1 VSQVPAQG
9 WRTVGQPSALSAIE
23 RAVRDGRPPQALLL
37 VGPANVGKTT
47 LALDLAAALLCTE
60 RDETGRPCHV
70 CAACRRV
77 AHGNHPDL
85 HRLAPTGPGGQ
96 VLLPA
101 VRALLAEMAL
111 RPMEGRHR
119 IAVIEQADR
128 LNEDAQNALLKLLEE
143 PPEGAVVC
151 LAVDDETAILDTV
164 VSRCRR
170 LRLGPTSPDVIAT
183 LLVERGLADASRA
196 SLLARVAAGRPGVA
210 VAFAERPEGLLVEA
224 RLVRQLLDLLAAPP
238 AARLVAA
245 PGLLAEAAELVE
257 DSGGARAP
265 GSARQEDEAQLRDGE
280 GNDGE
285 TPRDDGG
292 GTPRDD
298 QAERG
303 RRSARMAPAERRRA
317 VRRLL
322 ELWRETGRELAVVAF
337 GGAAES
343 HRVDLLE
350 DFTAAAATL
359 VPSELTG
366 FLARLDGLALAI
378 DGYANPELV
387 LDTLLL
393 AWPAGRRAA

>member
-1 VSQVPAQG
+1 MIQVPARG
-9 WRTVGQPSALSAIE
+9 WRTVGQPSAVGAIE
-23 RAVRDGRPPQALLL
+23 RAVHDGRPPQALLL
-37 VGPANVGKTT
+37 VGPAHVGKTT
-47 LALDLAAALLCTE
+47 LALDLAAALLCT
-60 RDETGRPCHV
+60 DADAAGRPCHE

-85 HRLAPTGPGGQ
+85 HRLAPAGPGGQ

-111 RPMEGRHR
+111 RPMEGLHR

-143 PPEGAVVC
+143 PPAGAVVC

-164 VSRCRR
+164 ASRCRR
-170 LRLGPTSPDVIAT
+170 LRLGPASPDVIAA

-196 SLLARVAAGRPGVA
+196 TLLARAAAGRPGVA
-210 VAFAERPEGLLVEA
+210 VALAERPDELLIEG

-245 PGLLAEAAELVE
+245 AGLIAEAAELGGG
-257 DSGGARAP
+257 SGEAMAP
-265 GSARQEDEAQLRDGE
+265 GSARHDDAAQLPDGD
-280 GNDGE
+280 GDGE
-285 TPRDDGG
+285 TSDGG
-292 GTPRDD
+292 APRDD
-298 QAERG
+298 QAGRA
-303 RRSARMAPAERRRA
+303 RRSGRMAPAERRRA

-322 ELWRETGRELAVVAF
+322 EVWRETGRELAVVAV

-343 HRVDLLE
+343 HRVDLLD